1 MGRFLGSIARVL
13 RAIRLLVLAKPLSG
27 IKLIAMDEVL
37 CELVNKALCFQ
48 LWDAFF
54 FHLLLYQ
61 FGVAIRGICE
71 VVVHNNQVALNVHLD
86 WVVVQV
92 DMVNIFNSI
101 SHNVIF
107 QKLRVARGQ
116 LFLFFIF
123 VHFF

>member
-1 MGRFLGSIARVL
+1 MAV
-13 RAIRLLVLAKPLSG
+13 
-27 IKLIAMDEVL
+27 
-37 CELVNKALCFQ
+37 
-48 LWDAFF
+48 
-54 FHLLLYQ
+54 
-61 FGVAIRGICE
+61 RGICE

-116 LFLFFIF
+116 LFLFSFLST
-123 VHFF
+123 FFNALVL